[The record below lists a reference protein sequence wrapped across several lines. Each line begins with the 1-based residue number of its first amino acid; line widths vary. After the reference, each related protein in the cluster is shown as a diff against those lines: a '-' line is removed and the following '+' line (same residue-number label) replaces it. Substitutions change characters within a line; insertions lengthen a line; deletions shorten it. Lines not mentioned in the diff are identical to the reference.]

1 MNKFIPMVLFVILAA
16 GLLAGGVWYGNKIT
30 EQSQQETLAQGVAA
44 QEAQA
49 QVMAKFK
56 VTDVVVGTGAEAKNG
71 DAATV
76 NYIGTLDDGTKFD
89 SSYDRKQPL
98 TFIVGAGK
106 VIKGWD
112 LGVLGMKVGGKRT
125 LVIPPELAYGA
136 RANGPVPANATLHFT
151 VELMGVNIASSTL

>member
-112 LGVLGMKVGGKRT
+112 LG
-125 LVIPPELAYGA
+125 
-136 RANGPVPANATLHFT
+136 
-151 VELMGVNIASSTL
+151 